1 MDIIVSS
8 FLNMFQPIIFVAMIF
23 GVSWGM
29 FVGALPGF
37 GAAIGIALLI
47 PFTYGID
54 PIIALPILAAV
65 YTGAYYGGG
74 ITSIMIGVPGN
85 SPAAATI
92 MDGFPMTQKGQ
103 SQKALTTSLLASVFG
118 GIFGGFALLLLAP
131 QLVQV
136 TLLFGPAEYFVLAV
150 FGLTIIASLSGASIT
165 KGLISGMFGL
175 LLSTIGFDVI
185 TGAGRFTFGELYLFD
200 GIPTIPLILGL
211 FAFPRCLLMIRD
223 IFLKKSL
230 TLSLGDEKG
239 SGDNVTL
246 KEMLKMW
253 KTVIRSSIIGTIIGI
268 IPGAGA
274 NIACWVGYGEARRNS
289 KHPEKFGT
297 GIPEGV
303 AAAEAANNSVAGG
316 SMIPLLTL
324 GIPGNAASAV
334 MLGAL
339 MIHGLVPGLK
349 LFTTYASI
357 TYTYMVAM
365 IFSCFILLAVGWYAS
380 RFFAK
385 LALINYLFL
394 APIIIMVTLMGS
406 FSNRQYLFDMWVTLF
421 LGIFCYWLTLL
432 KYPMPPIL
440 LGVILGPISEK
451 GLRRALMIS
460 NGDWTIFFT
469 RPICI
474 ILLVL
479 SVISVYYGIKIS
491 KNNIGKGIQKKEKL
505 NTKN

>member
-1 MDIIVSS
+1 MDIIINS
-8 FLNMFQPIIFVAMIF
+8 FLNMFRPTVLIFMVF
-23 GVSWGM
+23 GLSWGI

-37 GAAIGIALLI
+37 GSAIGMALLI

-54 PIIALPILAAV
+54 PVIALPMLAAL
-65 YTGAYYGGG
+65 YSGAYYGGG
-74 ITSIMIGVPGN
+74 ITSIMVGVPGS

-92 MDGFPMTQKGQ
+92 MDGFPMTQKGE

-118 GIFGGFALLLLAP
+118 GIFGGLVLLLLAP
-131 QLVQV
+131 QLVRI
-136 TLLFGPAEYFVLAV
+136 TLLFGPAEYFMLAV
-150 FGLTIIASLSGASIT
+150 FGLTIIASLSGKSII
-165 KGLISGMFGL
+165 KGLVAGAFGL
-175 LLSTIGFDVI
+175 LLSTVGIDVL
-185 TGAGRFTFGELYLFD
+185 TANSRFTFGQMYLFD
-200 GIPTIPLILGL
+200 GIPTIPLILAL

-223 IFLKKSL
+223 VFLKKSL
-230 TLSLGDEKG
+230 TLSDLNKHGKR
-239 SGDNVTL
+239 SGVSITL
-246 KEMLKMW
+246 KEMRQMW
-253 KTVIRSSIIGTIIGI
+253 KTLIRSSIIGTIIGI

-289 KHPEKFGT
+289 KNPEKFGT

-324 GIPGNAASAV
+324 GIPGNAASAI

-349 LFTTYASI
+349 LFTDYASI
-357 TYTYMVAM
+357 TYTYMIAM
-365 IFSCFILLAVGWYAS
+365 IFSCFLLLIIGWYTS
-380 RFFAK
+380 RIFAK
-385 LALINYLFL
+385 LATVNYLIL
-394 APIIIMVTLMGS
+394 VPAIVMVTMMGS
-406 FSNRQYLFDMWVTLF
+406 FSSRQYIFDVWVTLF

-440 LGVILGPISEK
+440 LGYILGPISEK

-460 NGDWTIFFT
+460 QGDWTIFFS

-474 ILLVL
+474 IMIIL
-479 SVISVYYGIKIS
+479 SIISIYYGLKIK
-491 KNNIGKGIQKKEKL
+491 KREEGKE
-505 NTKN
+505 N

>member
-1 MDIIVSS
+1 MDIIVNS
-8 FLNMFQPIIFVAMIF
+8 FLNMLQPIIFIGIIF
-23 GVSWGM
+23 GVSWGIFM
-29 FVGALPGF
+29 GALPGF

-47 PFTYGID
+47 PFTYGMN
-54 PIIALPILAAV
+54 PIVALPILAGV

-103 SQKALTTSLLASVFG
+103 SQKALTTSLISSVFG

-131 QLVQV
+131 KLVQII
-136 TLLFGPAEYFVLAV
+136 LLFGPAEYFVLAV
-150 FGLTIIASLSGASIT
+150 FGLTIIASLSGASIM
-165 KGLISGMFGL
+165 KGLISGTFGL
-175 LLSTIGFDVI
+175 LLSTIGVDVI
-185 TGAGRFTFGELYLFD
+185 TGDSRFTFGEIYLFD
-200 GIPTIPLILGL
+200 GIPIIPLILGL
-211 FAFPRCLLMIRD
+211 FAFPRCLIMIRD

-230 TLSLGDEKG
+230 TLSLSDEKG
-239 SGDNVTL
+239 SGTNVTL
-246 KEMLKMW
+246 KEMLGMW
-253 KTVIRSSIIGTIIGI
+253 KTVVRSSIIGTIIGM

-274 NIACWVGYGEARRNS
+274 NIACWVGYGEAKRNS

-324 GIPGNAASAV
+324 GIPGNSASAV
-334 MLGAL
+334 MLVAL

-349 LFTTYASI
+349 LFETYSSI

-365 IFSCFILLAVGWYAS
+365 IFSCFILLAIGWYTS
-380 RFFAK
+380 RIFAK
-385 LALINYLFL
+385 LATINFLILV
-394 APIIIMVTLMGS
+394 PTIVMVTLIGS
-406 FSNRQYLFDMWVTLF
+406 FSSRQYVFDIWVTLF

-460 NGDWTIFFT
+460 GGDWTIFIT

-474 ILLVL
+474 IMLIL
-479 SVISVYYGIKIS
+479 SVISVYYGLKIS
-491 KNNIGKGIQKKEKL
+491 RNNIGKGMKKKEKL
-505 NTKN
+505 KV